1 MSSEHCDGRL
11 SRARCARVT
20 CRAQEMSDEVAFAIV
35 SAQGRRLEVRKH
47 MLEDK
52 YLMRGG
58 MAHDE
63 VVDALCAMTLKHFSD
78 FSKLR
83 ATVL

>member
-20 CRAQEMSDEVAFAIV
+20 CRAQERGDEVAFAIV

-58 MAHDE
+58 MARDE
-63 VVDALCAMTLKHFSD
+63 VDALCAMTLEHFSD
-78 FSKLR
+78 FSKLW